1 MQLYSAM
8 EVRGQ
13 RPLEHGLGPH
23 GELANTLHTVEVTSS
38 GPGHADRRRN
48 DAARRGNE
56 GWAPY
61 QLDRCVTSTTEAPRG
76 AAAGLMASSSAA
88 DVYGRRLSLQSGT

>member
-1 MQLYSAM
+1 MRLYSAM

-48 DAARRGNE
+48 
-56 GWAPY
+56 
-61 QLDRCVTSTTEAPRG
+61 
-76 AAAGLMASSSAA
+76 AAGCA
-88 DVYGRRLSLQSGT
+88 